1 MVFLHSSNAS
11 SSDVRQALVPELLFS
26 RPCLNSS
33 GTKCCSIVIHMRFRC
48 ASTRVEFRKEKNPS
62 ARCAGPYSTVRFR
75 RPAETGECDGAAR
88 RALPPA
94 LTGCPDC
101 ARDGASYAK
110 NRTSKSRRE
119 VPQPVIG
126 ASRALLVPAV
136 VLAFAPFGAGPK
148 PPLPPPPRA
157 RVGRVPPRPTPF
169 LRQAA
174 RAYTVD
180 RSPPS

>member
-1 MVFLHSSNAS
+1 MWGEPPARAAGTTSGGGHWWGIQWGIGRWAELNNPPDSPVNSPHTVGNSVGRAAAAPSTMVPL
-11 SSDVRQALVPELLFS
+11 
-26 RPCLNSS
+26 
-33 GTKCCSIVIHMRFRC
+33 
-48 ASTRVEFRKEKNPS
+48 
-62 ARCAGPYSTVRFR
+62 R

-88 RALPPA
+88 RAPLPA
-94 LTGCPDC
+94 LTGCPAC

>member
-1 MVFLHSSNAS
+1 MTLCRCQHSLRCVQEQQRRRRRVSALPALQGAEAAAS
-11 SSDVRQALVPELLFS
+11 SCTCTATCKAGIAIGAGSGGGNSESAWAPIVRVP
-26 RPCLNSS
+26 
-33 GTKCCSIVIHMRFRC
+33 K
-48 ASTRVEFRKEKNPS
+48 
-62 ARCAGPYSTVRFR
+62 
-75 RPAETGECDGAAR
+75 PAQTGECDGAAR
-88 RALPPA
+88 RAALPA

-119 VPQPVIG
+119 VPQPVVG

-174 RAYTVD
+174 REYTVN

>member
-1 MVFLHSSNAS
+1 M
-11 SSDVRQALVPELLFS
+11 ALYMYI
-26 RPCLNSS
+26 
-33 GTKCCSIVIHMRFRC
+33 TY
-48 ASTRVEFRKEKNPS
+48 
-62 ARCAGPYSTVRFR
+62 YSTVRLR

-136 VLAFAPFGAGPK
+136 VLPLAPSPSRHCRRLPGPVWDVF
-148 PPLPPPPRA
+148 PP
-157 RVGRVPPRPTPF
+157 VPPRSF
-169 LRQAA
+169 DRQHAS
-174 RAYTVD
+174 TL
-180 RSPPS
+180 